1 MTKTFSVAY
10 QMQNKWIWAH
20 RNFAEEM
27 SLSPLSQNR
36 DVVKREQ
43 KQKLYIPIYYECKK
57 SIIKSN

>member
-1 MTKTFSVAY
+1 
-10 QMQNKWIWAH
+10 MQNKWIWAH

-57 SIIKSN
+57 SIVKSN